1 MTAAELLLDL
11 SERLE
16 EADRRLMA
24 LAHENRFRPA
34 VADTFASKAQG
45 IRLALSYVTE
55 LQRMTGEDFT

>member
-11 SERLE
+11 AERLT

-34 VADTFASKAQG
+34 IADTFASKAQG
-45 IRLALSYVTE
+45 VRLALGYVNE
-55 LQRMTGEDFT
+55 LRRMTGEDFA